1 MEPNHF
7 MAFMA
12 LRLQQQQ
19 QAANAAL
26 ALDQNQP
33 KSFLDHN
40 QPLDFSAQRLNLSK
54 YLPQRNLSL
63 DSEGNSP
70 RVSPDTTGR
79 TGSVSPTG
87 SQSSSSSAGESREP
101 MAGSCSPPRPALP
114 RISVPRQPLP
124 IDVLS
129 VRPLASLQQPAS
141 DMKPLM
147 GHPFLSHTP
156 LPFPFHSPYA
166 INSVPEIS
174 QANIDSNKKY
184 ADFRE
189 KMMKN
194 MDSVKMEE
202 DACYPSPSSPSPS
215 LNTSLPPNL
224 TSTPTHP
231 NTPSSGKEKDAAYWE
246 RRRKNN
252 AAAKRSRDSRR
263 AKEQEVHIRAKFLES
278 ENQELRMRLANTEAL
293 KQQAVAELMALQAKI
308 KTVQYEN

>member
-19 QAANAAL
+19 AANAAL
-26 ALDQNQP
+26 ALDHNQP
-33 KSFLDHN
+33 KSFIEHN
-40 QPLDFSAQRLNLSK
+40 QPLDFSAPRLNLSK

-101 MAGSCSPPRPALP
+101 MAGSCSPPRQALP
-114 RISVPRQPLP
+114 RISVPTQPLP

-129 VRPLASLQQPAS
+129 VRPLASLQQPAA
-141 DMKPLM
+141 DVKPF
-147 GHPFLSHTP
+147 PFLSHTS
-156 LPFPFHSPYA
+156 LPFPFHTSYP
-166 INSVPEIS
+166 INSSPEVS
-174 QANIDSNKKY
+174 QASIDSNKKY
-184 ADFRE
+184 ADFRD

-202 DACYPSPSSPSPS
+202 DAGYPSPSSPSPS

-278 ENQELRMRLANTEAL
+278 ENQELRMRLANAEAL
-293 KQQAVAELMALQAKI
+293 KQQAVAELMALQAKM
-308 KTVQYEN
+308 KTLQYEN